1 MNKRNLN
8 SVTTKL
14 EEIFKSENVKY
25 KVINHNTLQ
34 FDGRDILYTNKYK
47 EKKKPI
53 IMQVNVTDDIYELTY
68 AFLITYDDEL
78 SVLKCI
84 NDANCSLDT
93 KFCLQSIDGI
103 KTIEFH
109 TITLNEVSLKVLFEA
124 TRNLNNEVMMICTM
138 FHMNGIAVE
147 ITHPTWIK

>member
-109 TITLNEVSLKVLFEA
+109 TITFNEVSLKVLFEA